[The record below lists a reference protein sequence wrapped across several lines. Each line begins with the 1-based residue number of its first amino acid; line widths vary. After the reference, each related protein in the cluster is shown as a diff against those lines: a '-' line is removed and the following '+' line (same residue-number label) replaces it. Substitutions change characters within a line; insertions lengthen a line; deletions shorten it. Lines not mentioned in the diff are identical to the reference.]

1 MCSDSYPIPILSL
14 FFLYH
19 PNIPYFLI
27 QRFFYFLVVK
37 AGLVVVEVTVTVG
50 AVPVTVGS
58 DVHAVFIENQ
68 IKAMERTV
76 ELTFI
81 T

>member
-1 MCSDSYPIPILSL
+1 M
-14 FFLYH
+14 
-19 PNIPYFLI
+19 
-27 QRFFYFLVVK
+27 
-37 AGLVVVEVTVTVG
+37 TVTVG